1 MTNCLQVVSAGLL
14 VAYVSVD
21 TGIASCSSQVLALS
35 EGDVLSVGG
44 AVALGQ
50 TKVDDVDIILCGIVA
65 ANEEVVRFYVS
76 VNNALLMYDFNS
88 LNLFKN

>member
-1 MTNCLQVVSAGLL
+1 M
-14 VAYVSVD
+14 SVD

-35 EGDVLSVGG
+35 EGDVLSVRG

-50 TKVDDVDIILCGIVA
+50 TKVDDVDIVLCSIVA
-65 ANEEVVRFYVS
+65 ANEEVVWLYVS

>member
-1 MTNCLQVVSAGLL
+1 M
-14 VAYVSVD
+14 SVD

-50 TKVDDVDIILCGIVA
+50 TEVDDVDIVFCSIVA
-65 ANEEVVRFYVS
+65 AN
-76 VNNALLMYDFNS
+76 
-88 LNLFKN
+88 